1 MSFTSNDKE
10 IVRDWQGIKKSY
22 KQDKEICPR
31 NPELLASIRENS
43 VLTGFKVAF
52 TVEWGLNCKI
62 QKVNRYVRHCSY
74 FLLSIWYSL
83 RLFLNSRLSSEK
95 RYTSRI

>member
-43 VLTGFKVAF
+43 VLTGF
-52 TVEWGLNCKI
+52 
-62 QKVNRYVRHCSY
+62 
-74 FLLSIWYSL
+74 
-83 RLFLNSRLSSEK
+83 
-95 RYTSRI
+95 